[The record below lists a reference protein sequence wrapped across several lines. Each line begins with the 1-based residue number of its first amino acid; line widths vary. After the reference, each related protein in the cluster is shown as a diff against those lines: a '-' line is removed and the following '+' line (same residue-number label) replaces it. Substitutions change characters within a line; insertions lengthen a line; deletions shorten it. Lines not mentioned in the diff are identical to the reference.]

1 MATDHKT
8 LGDQPAIPHHQVEE
22 SETFTRTYA
31 QHKGVSKREL
41 AAFLALAGTLAA
53 NDDLNATDA
62 AQRAIDA
69 AEALLSLMAGGAA

>member
-1 MATDHKT
+1 MATDRKT

-41 AAFLALAGTLAA
+41 ATYLALAGTLAA
-53 NDDLNATDA
+53 NDDLDVAEA
-62 AQRAIDA
+62 AQRAVDA
-69 AEALLSLMAGGAA
+69 ADALLAIMAGGAA